1 MDRAARITPGFSGA
15 DLANVMNEA
24 ALLAAREGAQ
34 AVTMAHFEA
43 AIERVVAGLEKKTL
57 AMNEQERAVVASHES
72 GHALVA
78 ALVPHADPVAKVSIV
93 PRTRGALG
101 YTMQMPTEDRYLLT
115 KEELADRLAVTLGGR
130 AAEMVVYNVA
140 STGASDDIKRA
151 TELARRMVTEFGMS
165 DKLGVVRYAGDQLQF
180 LDTGEVTVSAS
191 QATLR
196 TIDEEVQRIVDE
208 QYERARQLLTT
219 HRGALDRLSRRLL
232 EVETVD
238 GDYVKEV
245 LAQTA

>member
-1 MDRAARITPGFSGA
+1 
-15 DLANVMNEA
+15 
-24 ALLAAREGAQ
+24 
-34 AVTMAHFEA
+34 
-43 AIERVVAGLEKKTL
+43 
-57 AMNEQERAVVASHES
+57 
-72 GHALVA
+72 
-78 ALVPHADPVAKVSIV
+78 
-93 PRTRGALG
+93 
-101 YTMQMPTEDRYLLT
+101 MQMPTEDRYLLT